1 MNKAKWLLD
10 ISSYTDAIPY
20 GNVSIQ
26 VERVNRRTTQVTT
39 VGEETLRYAD
49 NKECLKDLLT
59 FITTLLD
66 DNHTGDVQFG
76 LDMKQGQITL
86 LTIKN
91 TKKVQYEK

>member
-1 MNKAKWLLD
+1 MKPKWLLD

-39 VGEETLRYAD
+39 VGQETLRYTD
-49 NKECLKDLLT
+49 NEECLKDLLT
-59 FITTLLD
+59 FIRTLLD